1 MTPRTRNTIPTR
13 RRLDNL
19 RRLIASFSLSQME
32 AADICDLLQFS
43 PSGAR
48 KYIRDL
54 REARVIEVAR
64 YIDGTTKYLG
74 RPLYKLTAD
83 QVLIT
88 AFMAQL
94 NSELPAAPRS
104 YAPKPIKE
112 LGAGCRLHIM
122 ADDTHYAV
130 RVSRAPAVRD
140 ALVAAFF
147 GPAAKGQP

>member
-1 MTPRTRNTIPTR
+1 MTPRTRNTQLTR
-13 RRLDNL
+13 RRLDAMRGL
-19 RRLIASFSLSQME
+19 VGEFGVRQMD
-32 AADICDLLQFS
+32 AADICDFLQFS

-54 REARVIEVAR
+54 REARVIEIAR
-64 YIDGTTKYLG
+64 YIDGTEKYLG

-83 QVLIT
+83 QVILA

-104 YAPKPIKE
+104 HAPKQPKE

-122 ADDTHYAV
+122 VDDKHYPV

-140 ALVAAFF
+140 SLVTALF
-147 GPAAKGQP
+147 GPAVKA